1 MKTALIT
8 GATNGIGLYTAKKI
22 AAKNYT
28 TIIHGR
34 SQDLLDQVC
43 NDIIEDTGNE
53 NVLSVQADFSNLNE
67 VRDMASEI
75 SSRYLSLDVLVNN
88 AGATFTERTESSAGN
103 ELTLTINYL
112 APFLLTDLL
121 LPLLRKDAASASHAR
136 IVNVSTL
143 GNSDDAEVP
152 NESSIYWKDMQTS
165 ERYSLIKAY
174 WRSKVLLN
182 TFTFHLADLE
192 KANYVNVNAVHPG
205 TIITNMTKNIAT
217 LGLIDDISKLDNV
230 AHGGDRLLN
239 LAISEELEDITGQF
253 FTDKQKE
260 LKNESPDVESRER
273 LRQITQKLIARK

>member
-22 AAKNYT
+22 AANNYT

-67 VRDMASEI
+67 VRDMAAEI
-75 SSRYLSLDVLVNN
+75 SNRYLSLDILVNN
-88 AGATFTERTESSAGN
+88 AGATFTERTENSNGN

-112 APFLLTDLL
+112 APFLLTNLL
-121 LPLLRKDAASASHAR
+121 LPLLRKDATSTAHAR
-136 IVNVSTL
+136 VINVSTL

-182 TFTFHLADLE
+182 TFTFHLGDLE
-192 KANYVNVNAVHPG
+192 KDNYVNVNAVHPG
-205 TIITNMTKNIAT
+205 TIITNMTKNIAS
-217 LGLIDDISKLDNV
+217 LGLIDDISQLDDV
-230 AHGGDRLLN
+230 AHGGDRLLH
-239 LAISEELEDITGQF
+239 LVLSEELEKTTGQF
-253 FTDKQKE
+253 FTNKQKE
-260 LKNESPDVESRER
+260 LNNDNPDVKSRKR
-273 LRQITQKLIARK
+273 LWQVTKELIS